1 MKAIFLTL
9 AGVAAASALAIGANS
24 ALAASHTPGT
34 GARVAVANSTLGR
47 VLVDGR
53 GRTLYLFAKDKH
65 GQQRLHRAMR
75 RLLAAADHVRQAA
88 RNGRSTGLPARNH
101 EASRRTPAGHLQPSP
116 ALHVRQGHR
125 ARARRTARRLTPSA
139 PTGTRSR
146 PPGPR
151 SRTTTPGTAA
161 PAPRQAAAT
170 ATRRR
175 RHEGEGRPQRLPSPS
190 PASPNRRTPR
200 KGLRP

>member
-1 MKAIFLTL
+1 MKALFLTL
-9 AGVAAASALAIGANS
+9 AGVAAASALAIGVNS

-65 GQQRLHRAMR
+65 GNERLHRAMR

-88 RNGRSTGLPARNH
+88 RNGRSKGLPAQNH
-101 EASRRTPAGHLQPSP
+101 EAGRRTPAGHLQPSP
-116 ALHVRQGHR
+116 ALHVRQGHQEGPDQR
-125 ARARRTARRLTPSA
+125 RGSQRFRRRVVRSLSRRGQAREQRRQQQQHRQPDDRRLRLLGRRWA
-139 PTGTRSR
+139 RTR
-146 PPGPR
+146 GP
-151 SRTTTPGTAA
+151 TTTAA
-161 PAPRQAAAT
+161 LSITHPCPPPT
-170 ATRRR
+170 
-175 RHEGEGRPQRLPSPS
+175 E
-190 PASPNRRTPR
+190 